1 MTISFDSDRH
11 EALLV
16 SLRVATNAIGAELD
30 ALERKANTLR
40 SSWSGE
46 ARDAYDEAQ
55 NAWSACMRGFHG
67 VLSDTNI
74 VAASAGDSL
83 RQAEQA
89 VRSLWA

>member
-11 EALLV
+11 ESLLV
-16 SLRVATNAIGAELD
+16 SLRAATNAIGAELD
-30 ALERKANTLR
+30 ALERQATTLR

-55 NAWSACMRGFHG
+55 DAWSACRRVFYG
-67 VLSDTNI
+67 VLSGTDI

-83 RQAEQA
+83 RRAEQA

>member
-1 MTISFDSDRH
+1 MTISFDSNRH

-16 SLRVATNAIGAELD
+16 SLRAATNAIGAELD
-30 ALERKANTLR
+30 ALERQAVTLR

-46 ARDAYDEAQ
+46 ARDAYDDAQ
-55 NAWSACMRGFHG
+55 NAWSACMQVFHG

-74 VAASAGDSL
+74 VAASAGESL

-89 VRSLWA
+89 VTSLWS